1 MPIQPLAP
9 TRRENSLLCA
19 SPWPGWCGS
28 NVPAAISSARN
39 ARTSWRSSSH
49 SGGRRIWSK
58 VSAEVMAGPSAGGDE
73 RPEFVRAAR
82 RDPVA
87 EGGGPIALIAEVVA
101 PGEHAQRV
109 AVQDMLRG
117 ETDRAMHLMR
127 DGGAFLR
134 RLGRADFRRRRFE
147 ENGVV

>member
-19 SPWPGWCGS
+19 SPCPGWCGS
-28 NVPAAISSARN
+28 NVPTAISSARN
-39 ARTSWRSSSH
+39 ARTSWRRSSH

-58 VSAEVMAGPSAGGDE
+58 ARLAVMACPSAGGDE

-82 RDPVA
+82 RDLFA
-87 EGGGPIALIAEVVA
+87 ERGRPIALVAEIVA

-109 AVQDMLRG
+109 AMQDVLVG
-117 ETDRAMHLMR
+117 EAYRAMHLMR
-127 DGGAFLR
+127 DGGALLR
-134 RLGRADFRRRRFE
+134 G
-147 ENGVV
+147 